1 MHIHSVLNAAS
12 CRKSYESNPRWMQ
25 KNGFFFHP
33 MKILIDGLNNVFSSA
48 SSIEAHLSGSMV
60 LLASMRAK
68 KTGTIAAHRCLS
80 V

>member
-1 MHIHSVLNAAS
+1 MHIHNVLNAS
-12 CRKSYESNPRWMQ
+12 ICQESQDGCPKKKRLFPMQ
-25 KNGFFFHP
+25 
-33 MKILIDGLNNVFSSA
+33 ILIDGLNNVCSST
-48 SSIEAHLSGSMV
+48 SSMEAHLSGSMV